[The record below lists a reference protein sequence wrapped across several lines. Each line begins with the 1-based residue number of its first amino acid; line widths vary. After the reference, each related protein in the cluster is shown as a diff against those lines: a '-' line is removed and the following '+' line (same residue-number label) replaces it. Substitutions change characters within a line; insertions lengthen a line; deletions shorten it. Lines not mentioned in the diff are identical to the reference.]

1 MKCSNWQGALQLP
14 DTLRQNKPHSNDD
27 CGAHGYLP
35 SLAPDRRDGYRNIT
49 LSVSGRSTNEYYSTI
64 LFLGSDGAGKSV
76 SPSISRKSISAI
88 RHICEIGTSFALPSN
103 GFSVLSP
110 TRTSEVYIQEI
121 NTLKGMTSQTMLPLI
136 TPSTLSLS
144 LSNSLS
150 KPKGSRR
157 QNNLMKKALTVAY
170 CLGYGKSLMRSHLL
184 CCKRKSLIDLCMS
197 RNCATPIAWL
207 AKSPFIV
214 LL

>member
-1 MKCSNWQGALQLP
+1 MHSRSKELPLYKNGHRGWQQEDQQENRELFSKRVSRLRHTHPHVRRCRDTPDDDKRDGRCDHRCSARTGKELCNSQTRCPQHKA
-14 DTLRQNKPHSNDD
+14 HSNDD
-27 CGAHGYLP
+27 CGAHGSLP

-64 LFLGSDGAGKSV
+64 LFLGSNGAGKSV
-76 SPSISRKSISAI
+76 SPSISRKSISAV

-136 TPSTLSLS
+136 TPSTLSLR
-144 LSNSLS
+144 L
-150 KPKGSRR
+150 
-157 QNNLMKKALTVAY
+157 V
-170 CLGYGKSLMRSHLL
+170 
-184 CCKRKSLIDLCMS
+184 
-197 RNCATPIAWL
+197 
-207 AKSPFIV
+207 
-214 LL
+214 